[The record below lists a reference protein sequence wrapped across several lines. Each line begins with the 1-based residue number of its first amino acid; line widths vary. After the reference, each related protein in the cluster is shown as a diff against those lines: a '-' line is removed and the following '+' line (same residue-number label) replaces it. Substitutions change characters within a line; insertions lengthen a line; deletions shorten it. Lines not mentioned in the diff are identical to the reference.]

1 MLVGFIFVSNSMF
14 DFGILAQSSIQT
26 AADSGLIP
34 CVTNLSELSK
44 LTEESSCIIVRLRL
58 DMVVCS
64 MSRAEIGL
72 LAVMDSVAPVR
83 LCDFIA
89 VRRLGS
95 ATTKRS
101 GDSHEIEPV
110 ILVGY

>member
-1 MLVGFIFVSNSMF
+1 MTNSHKKPKKP
-14 DFGILAQSSIQT
+14 
-26 AADSGLIP
+26 AAP
-34 CVTNLSELSK
+34 AAAA
-44 LTEESSCIIVRLRL
+44 LR
-58 DMVVCS
+58 
-64 MSRAEIGL
+64 GL
-72 LAVMDSVAPVR
+72 LRPQTFRVAPVR